1 MVVKFNLTLG
11 FDCSKKQTKV
21 GCVFPMVVGPI
32 LPHAEFGRNDHQEDA
47 PHFRFQKKSW
57 SGAYLSSQART
68 EFRTSIF
75 GPSNSDGDRH
85 HYFEAPGK
93 NGLKIIF
100 NNFLIRSKKFIR
112 PTLMILGI
120 VLIELIKYTI
130 LVQNLRQ
137 GFS

>member
-1 MVVKFNLTLG
+1 MMLL
-11 FDCSKKQTKV
+11 TKV
-21 GCVFPMVVGPI
+21 GCVFPMVVSPI

-47 PHFRFQKKSW
+47 PHFRFQKKSR
-57 SGAYLSSQART
+57 SGVYLSSQART
-68 EFRTSIF
+68 EFPTSVS
-75 GPSNSDGDRH
+75 GPSRSGGDRR
-85 HYFEAPGK
+85 HYFETPGK

-100 NNFLIRSKKFIR
+100 NSFLIRSKKFIR

-137 GFS
+137 GFSQKMFRIKAV